1 MHELTNEVIPLEDLL
16 AAPTLLEELA
26 EAPDWPARFA
36 RLDGE
41 LARRLDDAPAPHP
54 GVRAACAQLAA
65 TGGTTPV
72 GQLAAELG
80 WSRRHLGARFRDEV
94 GVAPKTY
101 ARLVRFERA
110 AALLARPEP
119 DLADVALELRL
130 LRPGALQ
137 PRVPRF
143 AGAAPR
149 PGRLPRRAP
158 RAHPSKTRWRSR
170 PSLARMPTIFP
181 DPPLQRRRR
190 RARLAHGTCSA
201 SRSTASTA
209 ATTARSSTASCTL
222 GDAWLMIGSEPE
234 GGDERFG
241 RRAGRAS
248 STSPSPD
255 AAAVFE
261 RAKAAGADLTCEL
274 EARDYGGREFGLR
287 DPEGNRWSVGEYDPS
302 S

>member
-1 MHELTNEVIPLEDLL
+1 MPFSFVPGAPGPAVRGAVQRYIGYTESGAPLRRREVATGSVTVILSFGPRIRCDGIPHESFVAGLSDVPVITEHDGEQHGIEINLAPLAARRLLGVPMHELTNEVIPLEDVL

-119 DLADVALELRL
+119 DLADVALSCGYYDQAHFNREFR
-130 LRPGALQ
+130 AL
-137 PRVPRF
+137 
-143 AGAAPR
+143 AGVA
-149 PGRLPRRAP
+149 PGRFRAERLPNVQDAV
-158 RAHPSKTRWRSR
+158 A
-170 PSLARMPTIFP
+170 LA
-181 DPPLQRRRR
+181 
-190 RARLAHGTCSA
+190 A
-201 SRSTASTA
+201 
-209 ATTARSSTASCTL
+209 
-222 GDAWLMIGSEPE
+222 
-234 GGDERFG
+234 
-241 RRAGRAS
+241 
-248 STSPSPD
+248 
-255 AAAVFE
+255 
-261 RAKAAGADLTCEL
+261 
-274 EARDYGGREFGLR
+274 
-287 DPEGNRWSVGEYDPS
+287 
-302 S
+302 